1 MEERGGFSIQFH
13 SSLGRSWGRRPVSRA
28 VEETCRLAGRMWS
41 LGMEGYLEL
50 GPWVGKSV
58 ELSLEASPGE

>member
-1 MEERGGFSIQFH
+1 
-13 SSLGRSWGRRPVSRA
+13 
-28 VEETCRLAGRMWS
+28 MWS
-41 LGMEGYLEL
+41 LEMEGYLEL